1 MKRPWNLADLPIYSL
16 ATYNGQKVNM
26 NICTYVSAVSM
37 KPKRYMVAVYHNTQS
52 LDNILKSKTAILQL
66 LSKQHISL
74 VNVLGKKSGKQYDKE
89 NYLARKKQIEIWN
102 DKKVLS
108 GCAGLMELEKLWS
121 KEAGDHTMFLFD
133 VKQFQTNDEN
143 VLMLD
148 DLRAKR
154 LIRI

>member
-16 ATYNGQKVNM
+16 ATYNGSKVNM
-26 NICTYVSAVSM
+26 NICTYVSAVSL
-37 KPKRYMVAVYHNTQS
+37 KPKRYMVALYHNTQS
-52 LDNILKSKTAILQL
+52 LDNMHKSKTAILQL
-66 LSKQHISL
+66 LGKQHIPL
-74 VNVLGKKSGKQYDKE
+74 VNVLGKKRGKQYDKE

-108 GCAGLMELEKLWS
+108 GCAGIMELEKRWS

-133 VKQFQTNDEN
+133 VKRFQTNHEN

-148 DLRAKR
+148 NLREKG
-154 LIRI
+154 LVRI

>member
-1 MKRPWNLADLPIYSL
+1 M
-16 ATYNGQKVNM
+16 
-26 NICTYVSAVSM
+26 
-37 KPKRYMVAVYHNTQS
+37 
-52 LDNILKSKTAILQL
+52 
-66 LSKQHISL
+66 
-74 VNVLGKKSGKQYDKE
+74 LGKKSGKQYDKE

-108 GCAGLMELEKLWS
+108 GCAGIMELEKLWS